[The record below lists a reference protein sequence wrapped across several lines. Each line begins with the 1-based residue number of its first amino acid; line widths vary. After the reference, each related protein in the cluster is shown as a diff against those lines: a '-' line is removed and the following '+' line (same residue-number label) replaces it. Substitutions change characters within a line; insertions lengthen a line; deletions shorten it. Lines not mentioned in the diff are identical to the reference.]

1 MDSND
6 YYSKLDDI
14 VNDQSKF
21 HELNVDDII

>member
-14 VNDQSKF
+14 VNIKF
-21 HELNVDDII
+21 MEFGLVVNDII